1 MTKNERPTAP
11 CPRPAMTPT
20 SPPRPAAPPTPP
32 TGRGD
37 GPLTISWDDLSA
49 PAVEQTLKER
59 DAVSRTKEH
68 FETATVPA
76 AARGTADASRWR
88 RLWTW
93 APVYLT
99 AFGLLGGALGWAL
112 GLPLHLRADP
122 RVEGR
127 QLIADYDDVAAAERD
142 GRMTAAEADVA
153 RRELDR
159 AAGDN
164 PYYAAH
170 ATPGLGDAER
180 QRMTLDAGAADR
192 QRDLVRDAVFYA
204 LAGACVAAA
213 LAAAD
218 GVVDGDRRSALVNGV
233 VGAAL
238 GAVGGLAVGFVVGRL
253 YAVAVGGEDT
263 AYSLAR
269 QSVARS
275 ASFAVLG
282 LFLAAAPGVVMG
294 SAKRM
299 LVGMLGGAVAGALA
313 GLAFDPLGGWAGP
326 HVARLACL
334 AGIGALAGLG
344 SALVE
349 DALKTG
355 WLKVSSGVIA
365 GKQFVLYR
373 DPTFVGSAP
382 MSHIY
387 LWKDPAVGR
396 RHAAI
401 HHARGGGFEVE
412 NLPPGGPTL
421 VNGRPVARA
430 RLRSGDR
437 IEVGR
442 TAFVFDEREKK

>member
-1 MTKNERPTAP
+1 MP
-11 CPRPAMTPT
+11 PT
-20 SPPRPAAPPTPP
+20 SPPPTADPQTPP
-32 TGRGD
+32 TAGPAGA

-49 PAVEQTLKER
+49 PAVERTLKER

-76 AARGTADASRWR
+76 AARGGEAGWR
-88 RLWTW
+88 RWWTW
-93 APVYLT
+93 APFHLT
-99 AFGLLGGALGWAL
+99 LFGLLGGALGWGL

-122 RVEGR
+122 RVEAR
-127 QLIADYDDVAAAERD
+127 QLIAEFDDIAAAQAAERV
-142 GRMTAAEADVA
+142 TPAEADVA

-159 AAGDN
+159 AGAGN
-164 PYYAAH
+164 SYYRAH
-170 ATPGLGDAER
+170 AAPGLSDAER
-180 QRMTLDAGAADR
+180 QTLTLEAGVADR
-192 QRDLVRDAVFYA
+192 RRDLFRDAVFYA
-204 LAGACVAAA
+204 IAGACVAAL
-213 LAAAD
+213 LAAA
-218 GVVDGDRRSALVNGV
+218 GPTVDGDRRSALVNGV
-233 VGAAL
+233 VGATL

-253 YAVAVGGEDT
+253 YAVAVGGEDS

-269 QSVARS
+269 QSAARA

-294 SAKRM
+294 SIKRM
-299 LVGMLGGAVAGALA
+299 LVGMLGGAIAGAVA
-313 GLAFDPLGGWAGP
+313 GLAFDPLVGAAGP

-349 DALKTG
+349 DALKAG
-355 WLKVSSGVIA
+355 WLKVASGVIA

-421 VNGRPVARA
+421 LNGKPVARA
-430 RLRSGDR
+430 KLRTGDR

-442 TAFVFDEREKK
+442 TAFVFEEKEKK